1 MKRIISSVCAFV
13 MSVTAVDGAVMAK
26 DDRSVMITAKYDADG
41 VLAGVATTAI
51 QLDLDAARA
60 IYGLGTD
67 SRVYLWYG
75 ETGQIINVSAELEDY
90 RAEQDERDK
99 QDAMLIDYYSAT
111 VATVG
116 SDRSYEAVLYE
127 YSDTEAKLVIYQ
139 NYPGGEE
146 MYSDTYIVPYEA
158 VERCYKLIEE
168 SKLAEW
174 NAIYPDIPLT
184 GAVTVCKFRGA
195 DGEYVRVST
204 DAMPDN
210 GRGILDSIG
219 AVMGSY
225 VKDE

>member
-1 MKRIISSVCAFV
+1 MKRMIYSVCAFV
-13 MSVTAVDGAVMAK
+13 LSVTVSGGAVMAK
-26 DDRSVMITAKYDADG
+26 DDRRVMITAKYNPDG
-41 VLAGVATTAI
+41 VITEVSTTTT
-51 QLDLDAARA
+51 QLDFAWVREVYAQDP
-60 IYGLGTD
+60 D

-116 SDRSYEAVLYE
+116 GDRSYEAVLYE

-219 AVMGSY
+219 AVMSSY
-225 VKDE
+225 VKNE

>member
-1 MKRIISSVCAFV
+1 MKRIIASVCAFV
-13 MSVTAVDGAVMAK
+13 MSVTAVGGAVMAK
-26 DDRSVMITAKYDADG
+26 DDGRVMITAKYNSDG
-41 VLAGVATTAI
+41 VLTEVSTTTTQLDFAGVREVYA
-51 QLDLDAARA
+51 QDP
-60 IYGLGTD
+60 D

-75 ETGQIINVSAELEDY
+75 ETGQIINVSAKGEIDVPEP
-90 RAEQDERDK
+90 EK
-99 QDAMLIDYYSAT
+99 QDVMLIDYYSAT

-116 SDRSYEAVLYE
+116 GDRSYEAVLYE

-168 SKLAEW
+168 SKLTEW
-174 NAIYPDIPLT
+174 NTIYPDIPLT

-204 DAMPDN
+204 DAMPDD

-219 AVMGSY
+219 AVMSSY
-225 VKDE
+225 AKDE